1 MLFFFHLAF
10 FHTQKVIKEQYKE
23 DKHKKVKNNS
33 ADFEDPKKIENINRR
48 RDLQNCD
55 SEPFINYLTLYH

>member
-10 FHTQKVIKEQYKE
+10 FHIQKVIKEQYKE
-23 DKHKKVKNNS
+23 DKHKKVKNHS
-33 ADFEDPKKIENINRR
+33 ANFEDPKNIENVNEQ

-55 SEPFINYLTLYH
+55 SEPFINDLTLYH